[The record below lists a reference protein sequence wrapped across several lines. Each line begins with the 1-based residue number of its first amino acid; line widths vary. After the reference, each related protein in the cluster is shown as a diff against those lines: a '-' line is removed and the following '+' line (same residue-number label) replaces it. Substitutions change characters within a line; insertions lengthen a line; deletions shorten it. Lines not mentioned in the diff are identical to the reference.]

1 MRLIDGDALVYE
13 LTELIRYSTGE
24 YKHGITAARFAA
36 MTAPAVGVWNTG
48 TPEETGWYLVYAP
61 DYFGGSSGCRE
72 CYDGIMF
79 AKWNGK
85 SWSIEQGYY
94 KRPGCVKAWMP
105 TPAAPEQ

>member
-61 DYFGGSSGCRE
+61 GYTGGSSTHRE
-72 CYDGIMF
+72 YHGGIMF

-85 SWSIEQGYY
+85 VWSIERCYY
-94 KRPGCVKAWMP
+94 NRPGCVKAWMP
-105 TPAAPEQ
+105 LPEAPEQ